1 MRLSKLRQILTENG
15 LDAFLVSHPINERY
29 LSGFTGAEGDAW
41 LLISHDLALIA
52 TDFRYYEQVERECPD
67 FELVKITAKFDDV
80 LPEMLRRVSGK
91 RIGYEA
97 DHVTV
102 AQYKRWFQP
111 LSEYEWV
118 ATNEWVKR
126 LRAVK
131 DAEEVAVIR
140 RAVALADEAMAYGLQ
155 QVRPGMT
162 ERELAWIM
170 ETYMRTHG
178 AEKISFDII
187 VAAGPNGAMAHYRA
201 GDVPLP
207 VGQPIVIDMG
217 AQVDGYCSDLTR
229 TICLGEPAEPE
240 RFWEVY
246 NTVLAA
252 QQRAEAQIRAGM
264 TGIEAD
270 AIARQ
275 VIADAGYGEHFGH
288 GLGHGVG
295 LEIHE
300 KPKVS
305 YISEDTLAVGNV
317 FTVEP
322 GIYISGWGGV
332 RIEDIVLVTE
342 EGLEVLT
349 QSPKQPIVQ
358 GSW

>member
-1 MRLSKLRQILTENG
+1 MRLGRLCQLLAENN

-29 LSGFTGAEGDAW
+29 LSGFTGSEGDAW
-41 LLISHDLALIA
+41 LLISQEVALIA
-52 TDFRYYEQVERECPD
+52 TDFRYWEQVERECPH
-67 FELVKITAKFDDV
+67 FELVKITTKFEDV
-80 LPEMLRRVSGK
+80 LPEMLQRVGGK

-97 DHVTV
+97 DHITV
-102 AQYKRWFQP
+102 AQYERWFQP

-118 ATNEWVKR
+118 ATNEWVKH

-131 DAEEVAVIR
+131 DAEEVAAMR

-155 QVRPGMT
+155 QIRPGMT
-162 ERELAWIM
+162 ERGLAWLL

-178 AEKISFDII
+178 AEKVAFDLI

-207 VGQPIVIDMG
+207 LGQPIVIDMG

-246 NTVLAA
+246 HTVLAA
-252 QQRAEAQIRAGM
+252 QQKAEAEIQAGM

-270 AIARQ
+270 AIARR
-275 VIADAGYGEHFGH
+275 VIVEAGYGEHFGH

-295 LEIHE
+295 LEVHE
-300 KPKVS
+300 KPRASHV
-305 YISEDTLAVGNV
+305 SEDTLEAGNLL
-317 FTVEP
+317 TVEP
-322 GIYISGWGGV
+322 GIYIPGWGGV
-332 RIEDIVLVTE
+332 RIEDIVLITQSGV
-342 EGLEVLT
+342 EVLT
-349 QSPKQPIVQ
+349 QSPKEPIVHCQ
-358 GSW
+358 V